1 MSLKFLQ
8 KHKILRDIS
17 CKISN
22 AQSNE
27 FIGKFENFLS
37 PGENILDIGAGSC
50 TMAAILSK
58 KKYRIT
64 PLDIVDF
71 SLVEEIKPILYDG
84 KRFPFDDNSF
94 NVSLLITVL
103 HHTPHPEEII
113 KEATRVAKRIIIMED
128 IYLNSF
134 HKYLTY
140 FFDSLL
146 NFEFLGHPHTNKND
160 SQWRLLFADL
170 GLKIVGVKYSSRL
183 LVFKHATYSLKTV

>member
-1 MSLKFLQ
+1 MVLKFLQ

-17 CKISN
+17 NKIST
-22 AQSNE
+22 AQSKKLV
-27 FIGKFENFLS
+27 GKFENFLNRKD
-37 PGENILDIGAGSC
+37 NILDIGAGSC
-50 TMAAILSK
+50 TVAAILSK

-71 SLVEEIKPILYDG
+71 SFVEEIKPILYDG
-84 KRFPFDDNSF
+84 KRFPFDNNSF

-103 HHTPHPEEII
+103 HHTPHPKEII

-128 IYLNSF
+128 VYLNNF

-146 NFEFLGHPHTNKND
+146 NFEFLGHPHTNKTD

-170 GLKIVGVKYSSRL
+170 GLKIIGVKYSSRL
-183 LVFKHATYSLKTV
+183 LIFRHATYSLEAV